1 VPDAIERSERTDDVK
16 RRPGHRD
23 ERVDAPDA
31 KGGEHRLDA
40 ALLEPAYWRP
50 ELTELL
56 AQTRERG
63 VRCDSG
69 SVERLELY
77 CAELAR
83 WSTRVN
89 LVSRREI
96 RQLVS
101 KHIAASMGVFLVDDP
116 RESELW
122 LDIGTGGGFP
132 GMVVKL
138 CRLSQRIALM
148 DSSRKKAVFLEG
160 IREKLQLA
168 DLAVIWSRVEEYANE
183 SERGL
188 SQPSRDSFAVMVMR
202 AVAPLSESFPL
213 IDALALPGTRLL
225 TYKGPGWEEEL
236 AVAKPKMEQ
245 LGWAFVSMTPIPW
258 TTSRILKLVKS

>member
-1 VPDAIERSERTDDVK
+1 MGRFERMGNVK
-16 RRPGHRD
+16 RRPHHRA
-23 ERVDAPDA
+23 EPASAPDA
-31 KGGEHRLDA
+31 PGRERSLDA

-63 VRCDSG
+63 VRCDNG
-69 SVERLELY
+69 SVERLDLY

-83 WSTRVN
+83 WSMRVN

-96 RQLVS
+96 GKLVS

-116 RESELW
+116 REGERW

-138 CRLSQRIALM
+138 CRLGQQIALM
-148 DSSRKKAVFLEG
+148 DSSRKKTVFLEG

-168 DLAVIWSRVEEYANE
+168 DLTVIWSRVEEYANQE
-183 SERGL
+183 ERGGAR
-188 SQPSRDSFAVMVMR
+188 PARDSFAVMLMR

-225 TYKGPGWEEEL
+225 TYKGPDWEQEL
-236 AVAKPKMEQ
+236 AIAKPKMEQ
-245 LGWAFVSMTPIPW
+245 LGWDFASMTPIPW
-258 TTSRILKLVKS
+258 TTSRILKFTKS